1 MKKFEEENGELK
13 IVFRTH
19 NPIVLL
25 RTVAEGLGVGMIS
38 SYMIEDEPILN
49 DEYIEAIPLGH
60 PFDYSVYFTAIVNDN
75 RKNETSLLLSL
86 IHISEPTRRL
96 SRSRMPSSA

>member
-1 MKKFEEENGELK
+1 
-13 IVFRTH
+13 
-19 NPIVLL
+19 
-25 RTVAEGLGVGMIS
+25 MIS

-75 RKNETSLLLSL
+75 RKMKPLYYDLLIKEVIINKTLFK
-86 IHISEPTRRL
+86 
-96 SRSRMPSSA
+96 SSQTFHSILHTKC

>member
-1 MKKFEEENGELK
+1 
-13 IVFRTH
+13 
-19 NPIVLL
+19 
-25 RTVAEGLGVGMIS
+25 MIS

-75 RKNETSLLLSL
+75 RKNETSLLRFIDYLKVIINKTL
-86 IHISEPTRRL
+86 FK
-96 SRSRMPSSA
+96 SSQTFHGILHTKC

>member
-1 MKKFEEENGELK
+1 
-13 IVFRTH
+13 
-19 NPIVLL
+19 
-25 RTVAEGLGVGMIS
+25 MIS

-75 RKNETSLLLSL
+75 RKMKPLYYDLL
-86 IHISEPTRRL
+86 II
-96 SRSRMPSSA
+96 

>member
-1 MKKFEEENGELK
+1 
-13 IVFRTH
+13 
-19 NPIVLL
+19 
-25 RTVAEGLGVGMIS
+25 MIS

-75 RKNETSLLLSL
+75 RKNETSLLRFIDYLKVIINKTL
-86 IHISEPTRRL
+86 FK
-96 SRSRMPSSA
+96 SSQTFHSILHTKC

>member
-1 MKKFEEENGELK
+1 
-13 IVFRTH
+13 
-19 NPIVLL
+19 
-25 RTVAEGLGVGMIS
+25 MIS

-75 RKNETSLLLSL
+75 RKNETSLLRFIDYLKVIINKTL
-86 IHISEPTRRL
+86 FKVHKLFMVFYIQ
-96 SRSRMPSSA
+96 SANIIIESYITLRGVVNGQF

>member
-1 MKKFEEENGELK
+1 MKNSKKKWGIK

-75 RKNETSLLLSL
+75 RKMKPLYYDLL
-86 IHISEPTRRL
+86 II
-96 SRSRMPSSA
+96 